1 MIGRSHRK
9 AYCRWIMSGLLALE
23 VALFLTFCAEAQQEL
38 DTASANLEK
47 IRVAVDASELEIE
60 RIQGEFSNLLARR
73 KEITDTIKR
82 LKLDDQLLETKLQ
95 QVEQEHKVLIVR
107 VQEAEERVAETQEK
121 NNKRLRFMY
130 IQRVLSSAPLELR
143 MAKQGQLERVS
154 AYARSVR
161 HSDQERFMGLQRVAK
176 ELLFARKALD
186 LSIFEALR
194 LRDEIQVRRR
204 DAELKQ
210 KELKLIAKEIVSR
223 REQAQLSLKLLKR
236 EANELERVVIS
247 MTSESPEE
255 ASTDS
260 DSQQGEERPKELIQP
275 EDSVIINPRGL
286 FGASG
291 GLVAPVKGQV
301 MQRFGKVQLASFKDV
316 LFSKGVEFSTKQGG
330 DVHAVL
336 GGKIAYAGNL
346 PGYDTVV
353 IIDHGVRSYSLYGR
367 LGSSLVNKGDTVTKD
382 HVVGVTAAPDK
393 RGRNFYFEVRKNGA
407 PVDPEAV
414 LHKLSR

>member
-1 MIGRSHRK
+1 MIERSHRK
-9 AYCRWIMSGLLALE
+9 AYCRWIMSGLLALQ
-23 VALFLTFCAEAQQEL
+23 VALFPTLCAEAQQEL

-60 RIQGEFSNLLARR
+60 RIQGEFANLIARR

-95 QVEQEHKVLIVR
+95 QVEQEHKVLLVR
-107 VQEAEERVAETQEK
+107 VQEAEERVAKTQEK

-143 MAKQGQLERVS
+143 IAKQGQLERVS

-176 ELLFARKALD
+176 ELLLARKALD
-186 LSIFEALR
+186 LSIFEARR

-236 EANELERVVIS
+236 EASELERVVIS
-247 MTSESPEE
+247 MTSESPDE

-260 DSQQGEERPKELIQP
+260 DSQQGEEGTKELIQP
-275 EDSVIINPRGL
+275 EGSIIINPRGL

-291 GLVAPVKGQV
+291 GLAAPVKGQV
-301 MQRFGKVQLASFKDV
+301 VQRFGKVQLASFKDV
-316 LFSKGVEFSTKQGG
+316 LFSKGVEFSTKEGG

-367 LGSSLVNKGDTVTKD
+367 LGSSLVNKGDIVTKD

-393 RGRNFYFEVRKNGA
+393 RGRNFYFEVRKNGK

-414 LHKLSR
+414 LPQLTR

>member
-23 VALFLTFCAEAQQEL
+23 VALFLRFCAEAQQEL

-130 IQRVLSSAPLELR
+130 MQRVLSSAPLELR
-143 MAKQGQLERVS
+143 IAKQGQLERVS

-161 HSDQERFMGLQRVAK
+161 QSDQERFMGLQRVAK

-247 MTSESPEE
+247 MTSESPDE

-260 DSQQGEERPKELIQP
+260 DSQQGEERTKELIQP
-275 EDSVIINPRGL
+275 EGPVIINPRGL

-367 LGSSLVNKGDTVTKD
+367 LGSSLVNKGDIVTKD

-414 LHKLSR
+414 LPQLTR

>member
-9 AYCRWIMSGLLALE
+9 AYCRWIMSGLLALQ
-23 VALFLTFCAEAQQEL
+23 VALFPTLCAEAQQEL

-60 RIQGEFSNLLARR
+60 RIQGEFANLIARR

-95 QVEQEHKVLIVR
+95 QVEQEHKVLLVR

-143 MAKQGQLERVS
+143 IAKQGQLERVS

-176 ELLFARKALD
+176 ELLLARKALD
-186 LSIFEALR
+186 LSIFEARR

-223 REQAQLSLKLLKR
+223 REQAQRSLKLLKR

-247 MTSESPEE
+247 MTSESPDE

-260 DSQQGEERPKELIQP
+260 DSQQDEEGTKELIQP
-275 EDSVIINPRGL
+275 EGSIIINPRGL

-291 GLVAPVKGQV
+291 GLAAPVKGQV

-316 LFSKGVEFSTKQGG
+316 LFSKGVEFSTKEGG

-367 LGSSLVNKGDTVTKD
+367 LGSSLVNKGDIVTKD

-414 LHKLSR
+414 LPQLSR

>member
-9 AYCRWIMSGLLALE
+9 AYCRWIMSGLLALQ
-23 VALFLTFCAEAQQEL
+23 VALFPTLCAEAQQEL

-60 RIQGEFSNLLARR
+60 RIQGEFASLLARR

-95 QVEQEHKVLIVR
+95 QVEQEHKVLLVR

-143 MAKQGQLERVS
+143 IAKQGQLERVS

-247 MTSESPEE
+247 MTSESPDE

-260 DSQQGEERPKELIQP
+260 DSQQGEEGPKELIQP
-275 EDSVIINPRGL
+275 EGSVIINPRGL

-301 MQRFGKVQLASFKDV
+301 MQRFGKVLLASFKDV
-316 LFSKGVEFSTKQGG
+316 LFSKGVEFSTKEGG

-367 LGSSLVNKGDTVTKD
+367 LGSSLVNKGDIVTKD

-414 LHKLSR
+414 LPQLSR

>member
-1 MIGRSHRK
+1 
-9 AYCRWIMSGLLALE
+9 MSGLLALE

-60 RIQGEFSNLLARR
+60 RIQGEFASLLARR

-130 IQRVLSSAPLELR
+130 MQRVLSSAPLELR
-143 MAKQGQLERVS
+143 IAKQGQLERVS

-161 HSDQERFMGLQRVAK
+161 QSDQERFMGLQRVAK

-247 MTSESPEE
+247 MTSESPDE

-260 DSQQGEERPKELIQP
+260 DSQQGEERTKELIQP
-275 EDSVIINPRGL
+275 EGPVIINPRGL

-291 GLVAPVKGQV
+291 GLAAPVKGQV

-367 LGSSLVNKGDTVTKD
+367 LGSSLVNKGDIVTKD

-414 LHKLSR
+414 LPQLTR

>member
-9 AYCRWIMSGLLALE
+9 AYCRWIMSGLLALQ
-23 VALFLTFCAEAQQEL
+23 VALFFTLCAEAQQEL

-95 QVEQEHKVLIVR
+95 QVEQEHKVLLVR

-143 MAKQGQLERVS
+143 IAKQGQLERVS

-176 ELLFARKALD
+176 ELLSARKALD

-223 REQAQLSLKLLKR
+223 REQAQRSLKLLKR
-236 EANELERVVIS
+236 EASELERVVIS
-247 MTSESPEE
+247 MTSESPDE

-260 DSQQGEERPKELIQP
+260 DSQQGEKRPKELIQP
-275 EDSVIINPRGL
+275 EGSIIINPRGL

-291 GLVAPVKGQV
+291 GLAAPVKGQV
-301 MQRFGKVQLASFKDV
+301 VQRFGKVQLASFKDV
-316 LFSKGVEFSTKQGG
+316 LFSKGVEFSTKEGG

-393 RGRNFYFEVRKNGA
+393 RGRNFYFEVRKNGK

-414 LHKLSR
+414 LPQLSR

>member
-1 MIGRSHRK
+1 MIERSHRK
-9 AYCRWIMSGLLALE
+9 AYCRWIMSGLLALQ
-23 VALFLTFCAEAQQEL
+23 VALFLTFWAEAQQEL

-47 IRVAVDASELEIE
+47 IRVAVDTSELEIE
-60 RIQGEFSNLLARR
+60 RIQGEFANLLARR
-73 KEITDTIKR
+73 KEITETIKR

-143 MAKQGQLERVS
+143 IAKQGQLERVS

-176 ELLFARKALD
+176 ELLLARKALD
-186 LSIFEALR
+186 LSIFEARR

-223 REQAQLSLKLLKR
+223 REQAQSSLKLLKR

-247 MTSESPEE
+247 MTSESPDE

-260 DSQQGEERPKELIQP
+260 DSQQGEEGTKELIQP
-275 EDSVIINPRGL
+275 EGSIIINPRGL

-291 GLVAPVKGQV
+291 GLAAPVKGQV

-316 LFSKGVEFSTKQGG
+316 LFSKGVEFSTKEGG

-367 LGSSLVNKGDTVTKD
+367 LGSSLVNKGDIVTKD

-393 RGRNFYFEVRKNGA
+393 RGRNFYFEVRKNGK

-414 LHKLSR
+414 LPQLTR

>member
-1 MIGRSHRK
+1 MIERSHRK
-9 AYCRWIMSGLLALE
+9 AYCRWIMSGLLALQ
-23 VALFLTFCAEAQQEL
+23 VALFPTLCAEAQQEL

-60 RIQGEFSNLLARR
+60 RIQGEFANLIARR

-95 QVEQEHKVLIVR
+95 QVEQEHKVLLVR

-143 MAKQGQLERVS
+143 IAKQGQLERVS

-176 ELLFARKALD
+176 ELLLARKALD
-186 LSIFEALR
+186 LSIFEARR

-236 EANELERVVIS
+236 EASELERVVIS
-247 MTSESPEE
+247 MTSESPDE

-260 DSQQGEERPKELIQP
+260 DSQQGEEGTKELIQP
-275 EDSVIINPRGL
+275 EGSIIINPRGL

-291 GLVAPVKGQV
+291 GLAAPVKGQV

-367 LGSSLVNKGDTVTKD
+367 LGSSLVNKGDIVTKD

-414 LHKLSR
+414 LPQLSR

>member
-1 MIGRSHRK
+1 MIERSHRK
-9 AYCRWIMSGLLALE
+9 AYCRWIMSGLLALQ
-23 VALFLTFCAEAQQEL
+23 VALFPTLCAEAQQGL

-73 KEITDTIKR
+73 KKTTDTIKR

-95 QVEQEHKVLIVR
+95 EVEQEHKVLLVR

-130 IQRVLSSAPLELR
+130 IQKVLSSAPLELR
-143 MAKQGQLERVS
+143 MVKQEQGERIS
-154 AYARSVR
+154 AYSRSVR

-176 ELLFARKALD
+176 ELLLARKALD

-210 KELKLIAKEIVSR
+210 QELKLIAKEIVSR

-236 EANELERVVIS
+236 EASELERVVIS
-247 MTSESPEE
+247 MTSESPDE

-260 DSQQGEERPKELIQP
+260 DSQQDEEGPKELIQP
-275 EDSVIINPRGL
+275 EGSIIINPRGL

-291 GLVAPVKGQV
+291 GLAAPVKGQV
-301 MQRFGKVQLASFKDV
+301 VQRFGKVQLASFKDV
-316 LFSKGVEFSTKQGG
+316 LFSKGVEFSTKEGG

-336 GGKIAYAGNL
+336 GGRIAYAGNL

-367 LGSSLVNKGDTVTKD
+367 LGSSLVSKGDTVTKD

-393 RGRNFYFEVRKNGA
+393 RGRNFYFEVRKNGK

-414 LHKLSR
+414 LPHLSR

>member
-1 MIGRSHRK
+1 MIERSHRK
-9 AYCRWIMSGLLALE
+9 AYCRWIMSGLLALL
-23 VALFLTFCAEAQQEL
+23 VALFLTLCAEAQQEL

-95 QVEQEHKVLIVR
+95 QVEQEHKVLLVR

-130 IQRVLSSAPLELR
+130 MQRVLSSAPLELR
-143 MAKQGQLERVS
+143 MVKQGQVERVS

-161 HSDQERFMGLQRVAK
+161 QSDQERFMGLQRVAK
-176 ELLFARKALD
+176 ELLLARKALD
-186 LSIFEALR
+186 LSIFEARR

-236 EANELERVVIS
+236 EASELERVVIS
-247 MTSESPEE
+247 MTSESPDE

-260 DSQQGEERPKELIQP
+260 DSQQGEEGPKELIQP
-275 EDSVIINPRGL
+275 EGSAIINPRGL

-291 GLVAPVKGQV
+291 GLAAPVKGQIV
-301 MQRFGKVQLASFKDV
+301 QRFGKVQLASFKDV

-393 RGRNFYFEVRKNGA
+393 RGRNFYFEVRKNGK
-407 PVDPEAV
+407 PIDPEAV
-414 LHKLSR
+414 LPQLSR

>member
-9 AYCRWIMSGLLALE
+9 AYCRWIMSGLLALQ
-23 VALFLTFCAEAQQEL
+23 VALFFTLCAEAQQEL

-95 QVEQEHKVLIVR
+95 QVEQEHKVLLVR

-143 MAKQGQLERVS
+143 IAKQGQLERVS

-176 ELLFARKALD
+176 ELLSARKALD
-186 LSIFEALR
+186 LSIFEARR

-223 REQAQLSLKLLKR
+223 REQAQRSLKLLKR
-236 EANELERVVIS
+236 EASELERVVIS
-247 MTSESPEE
+247 MTSESPDE

-260 DSQQGEERPKELIQP
+260 DSQQGEKRPKELIQP
-275 EDSVIINPRGL
+275 EGSIIINPRGL

-291 GLVAPVKGQV
+291 GLAAPVKGQV
-301 MQRFGKVQLASFKDV
+301 VQRFGKVQLASFKDV
-316 LFSKGVEFSTKQGG
+316 LFSKGVEFSTKEGG

-393 RGRNFYFEVRKNGA
+393 RGRNFYFEVRKNGK

-414 LHKLSR
+414 LPQLSR

>member
-9 AYCRWIMSGLLALE
+9 AYCRWIMSGLLALQ
-23 VALFLTFCAEAQQEL
+23 VALFPTLCAEAQQEL

-60 RIQGEFSNLLARR
+60 RIQGEFASLLARR

-95 QVEQEHKVLIVR
+95 QVEQEHKVLLVR

-143 MAKQGQLERVS
+143 IAKQGQLERVS

-176 ELLFARKALD
+176 ELLLARKALD
-186 LSIFEALR
+186 LSIFEARR

-247 MTSESPEE
+247 MTSESPDE

-260 DSQQGEERPKELIQP
+260 DSQQDEEGPKELIQP
-275 EDSVIINPRGL
+275 EGSIIINPRGL

-291 GLVAPVKGQV
+291 GLAAPVKGQV

-316 LFSKGVEFSTKQGG
+316 LFSKGVEFSTKEGG

-367 LGSSLVNKGDTVTKD
+367 LGSSLVNKGDIVTKD

-414 LHKLSR
+414 LPQLSR

>member
-9 AYCRWIMSGLLALE
+9 AYCRWIMSGLLALQ

-60 RIQGEFSNLLARR
+60 RIQGEFASLLARR

-143 MAKQGQLERVS
+143 IAKQGQLERVS

-176 ELLFARKALD
+176 ELLLARKALD
-186 LSIFEALR
+186 LSIFEARR

-223 REQAQLSLKLLKR
+223 REQAQRSLKLLKR

-247 MTSESPEE
+247 MTSESPDE

-260 DSQQGEERPKELIQP
+260 DSQQGEEGTKELIQP
-275 EDSVIINPRGL
+275 EGSIIINPRGL

-291 GLVAPVKGQV
+291 GLAAPVKGQV

-316 LFSKGVEFSTKQGG
+316 LFSKGVEFSTKEGG

-367 LGSSLVNKGDTVTKD
+367 LGSSLVNKGDIVTKD

-414 LHKLSR
+414 LPQLSR

>member
-1 MIGRSHRK
+1 MIERSHRK
-9 AYCRWIMSGLLALE
+9 AYCRWIMSGLLALL
-23 VALFLTFCAEAQQEL
+23 VALFLTLCAEAQQEL

-95 QVEQEHKVLIVR
+95 QVEQEHKVLLVR

-143 MAKQGQLERVS
+143 IAKQGQLERVS

-176 ELLFARKALD
+176 ELLLARKALD

-236 EANELERVVIS
+236 EASELERVVIS
-247 MTSESPEE
+247 MTSESPDE

-260 DSQQGEERPKELIQP
+260 DSQQDEEGPKELIQP
-275 EDSVIINPRGL
+275 EGSVIINPRGL

-291 GLVAPVKGQV
+291 GLAAPVKGQV
-301 MQRFGKVQLASFKDV
+301 VQRFGKVQLASFKDV
-316 LFSKGVEFSTKQGG
+316 LFSKGVEFSTKEGG

-367 LGSSLVNKGDTVTKD
+367 LGSSLVNKGDIVTKD

-414 LHKLSR
+414 LPQLSR

>member
-1 MIGRSHRK
+1 MIERSHRK

-130 IQRVLSSAPLELR
+130 MQRVLSSAPLELR
-143 MAKQGQLERVS
+143 IAKQGQLERVS

-161 HSDQERFMGLQRVAK
+161 QSDQERFMGLQRVAK

-247 MTSESPEE
+247 MTSESPDE

-260 DSQQGEERPKELIQP
+260 DSQQGEERTKELIQP
-275 EDSVIINPRGL
+275 EGSVIINPRGL

-367 LGSSLVNKGDTVTKD
+367 LGSSLVNKGDIVTKD

-414 LHKLSR
+414 LPQLTR

>member
-9 AYCRWIMSGLLALE
+9 AYCRWIMSGLLALQ
-23 VALFLTFCAEAQQEL
+23 VALFPTLCAEAQQEL

-60 RIQGEFSNLLARR
+60 RIQGEFASLLARR

-95 QVEQEHKVLIVR
+95 QVEQEHKVLLVR

-143 MAKQGQLERVS
+143 IAKQGQLERVS

-176 ELLFARKALD
+176 ELLLARKALD
-186 LSIFEALR
+186 LSIFEARR

-223 REQAQLSLKLLKR
+223 REQAQRSLKLLKR

-247 MTSESPEE
+247 MTSESPDE

-260 DSQQGEERPKELIQP
+260 DSQQDEEGPKELIQP
-275 EDSVIINPRGL
+275 EGSIIINPRGL

-291 GLVAPVKGQV
+291 GLAAPVKGQV

-316 LFSKGVEFSTKQGG
+316 LFSKGVEFSTKEGG

-367 LGSSLVNKGDTVTKD
+367 LGSSLVNKGDIVTKD

-414 LHKLSR
+414 LPQLSR

>member
-9 AYCRWIMSGLLALE
+9 AYCRWIMSGLLALQ
-23 VALFLTFCAEAQQEL
+23 VALFLTFWAEAQQEL

-47 IRVAVDASELEIE
+47 IRVAVDTSELEIE
-60 RIQGEFSNLLARR
+60 RIQGEFANLLARR

-95 QVEQEHKVLIVR
+95 QVEQEHKVLLVR

-121 NNKRLRFMY
+121 NNKRLRVMY
-130 IQRVLSSAPLELR
+130 IQMALSSAPLELR
-143 MAKQGQLERVS
+143 IAKQGQLERVS

-161 HSDQERFMGLQRVAK
+161 QSDQERFMGLQRVAK

-236 EANELERVVIS
+236 EASELERVVIS
-247 MTSESPEE
+247 MTSESPDE

-260 DSQQGEERPKELIQP
+260 DSQQGEEGTKELIQP
-275 EDSVIINPRGL
+275 EGSIIVNPRGL

-291 GLVAPVKGQV
+291 GLAAPVKGQV

-316 LFSKGVEFSTKQGG
+316 LFSKGVEFSTKEGG

-367 LGSSLVNKGDTVTKD
+367 LGSSLVNKGDIVTKD

-414 LHKLSR
+414 LPQLTR

>member
-1 MIGRSHRK
+1 MIERSHRK
-9 AYCRWIMSGLLALE
+9 AYCRWIMSGLLALQ
-23 VALFLTFCAEAQQEL
+23 VALFPTLCAEAQQEL

-60 RIQGEFSNLLARR
+60 RIQGEFASLLARR

-95 QVEQEHKVLIVR
+95 QVEQEHKVLLVR

-143 MAKQGQLERVS
+143 IAKQGQLERVS

-176 ELLFARKALD
+176 ELLLARKALD
-186 LSIFEALR
+186 LSIFEARR

-247 MTSESPEE
+247 MTSESPDE

-260 DSQQGEERPKELIQP
+260 DSQQDEEGPKELIQP
-275 EDSVIINPRGL
+275 EGSAIINPRGL

-291 GLVAPVKGQV
+291 GLAAPVKGQIV
-301 MQRFGKVQLASFKDV
+301 QRFGKVQLASFKDV
-316 LFSKGVEFSTKQGG
+316 LFSKGVEFSTKEGG

-367 LGSSLVNKGDTVTKD
+367 LGSSLVNKGDIVTKD

-393 RGRNFYFEVRKNGA
+393 RGRNFYFEVRKNGK

-414 LHKLSR
+414 LPQLSR

>member
-9 AYCRWIMSGLLALE
+9 AYCRWIMSGLLALQ

-60 RIQGEFSNLLARR
+60 RIQGEFASLLARR

-130 IQRVLSSAPLELR
+130 MQRVLSSAPLELR
-143 MAKQGQLERVS
+143 IAKQGQLERVS

-176 ELLFARKALD
+176 ELLLARKALD

-247 MTSESPEE
+247 MTSESPDE

-260 DSQQGEERPKELIQP
+260 DSQQGEERTKELIQP
-275 EDSVIINPRGL
+275 EGSVIINPRGL

-291 GLVAPVKGQV
+291 GLAAPVKGQV

-367 LGSSLVNKGDTVTKD
+367 LGSSLVNKGDIVTKD

-414 LHKLSR
+414 LPQLTR

>member
-1 MIGRSHRK
+1 MIERSHRK
-9 AYCRWIMSGLLALE
+9 AYCRWIMSGLLALQ

-60 RIQGEFSNLLARR
+60 RIQGEFASLLARR

-95 QVEQEHKVLIVR
+95 QVEQEHKVLLVR

-143 MAKQGQLERVS
+143 IAKQGQLERVS

-176 ELLFARKALD
+176 ELLLARKALD
-186 LSIFEALR
+186 LSIFEARR

-247 MTSESPEE
+247 MTSESPDE

-260 DSQQGEERPKELIQP
+260 DSQQGGEGTKELIQP
-275 EDSVIINPRGL
+275 EGSIIINPRGL

-291 GLVAPVKGQV
+291 GLAAPVKGQV

-316 LFSKGVEFSTKQGG
+316 LFSKGVEFSTKEGG

-367 LGSSLVNKGDTVTKD
+367 LGSSLVNKGDIVTKD

-414 LHKLSR
+414 LPQLTR

>member
-1 MIGRSHRK
+1 MIERSHRK

-130 IQRVLSSAPLELR
+130 MQRVLSSAPLELR
-143 MAKQGQLERVS
+143 IAKQGQLERVS

-161 HSDQERFMGLQRVAK
+161 QSDQERFMGLQRVAK

-247 MTSESPEE
+247 MTSESPDE

-260 DSQQGEERPKELIQP
+260 DSQQGEERTKELIQP
-275 EDSVIINPRGL
+275 EGSVIINPRGL

-367 LGSSLVNKGDTVTKD
+367 LGSSLVNKGDIVTKD

-393 RGRNFYFEVRKNGA
+393 RGRNFYFEVRKNGK

-414 LHKLSR
+414 LPQLSR

>member
-9 AYCRWIMSGLLALE
+9 AYCRWIMSGLLALQ
-23 VALFLTFCAEAQQEL
+23 VALFPTLCAEAQQEL

-60 RIQGEFSNLLARR
+60 RIQGEFASLLARR

-143 MAKQGQLERVS
+143 IAKQGQLERVS

-176 ELLFARKALD
+176 ELLLARKALD
-186 LSIFEALR
+186 LSIFEARR

-236 EANELERVVIS
+236 EASELERVVIS
-247 MTSESPEE
+247 MTSESPDE

-260 DSQQGEERPKELIQP
+260 DSQQGGEGTKELIQP
-275 EDSVIINPRGL
+275 EGSIIINPRGL

-291 GLVAPVKGQV
+291 GLAAPVKGQV

-316 LFSKGVEFSTKQGG
+316 LFSKGVEFSTKEGG

-367 LGSSLVNKGDTVTKD
+367 LGSSLVNKGDIVTKD

-414 LHKLSR
+414 LPQLTR

>member
-9 AYCRWIMSGLLALE
+9 AYCRWIMSGLLALQ

-60 RIQGEFSNLLARR
+60 RIQGEFASLLARR

-143 MAKQGQLERVS
+143 IAKQGQLERVS

-176 ELLFARKALD
+176 ELLLARKALD
-186 LSIFEALR
+186 LSIFEARR

-223 REQAQLSLKLLKR
+223 REQAQRSLKLLKR

-247 MTSESPEE
+247 MTSESPDE

-260 DSQQGEERPKELIQP
+260 DSQQDEEGPKELIQP
-275 EDSVIINPRGL
+275 EGSIIINPRGL

-291 GLVAPVKGQV
+291 GLAAPVKGQV

-316 LFSKGVEFSTKQGG
+316 LFSKGVEFSTKEGG

-367 LGSSLVNKGDTVTKD
+367 LGSSLVNKGDIVTKD

-414 LHKLSR
+414 LPQLSR

>member
-1 MIGRSHRK
+1 MIERSHRK
-9 AYCRWIMSGLLALE
+9 AYCRWIMSGLLALQ

-60 RIQGEFSNLLARR
+60 RIQGEFANLIARR

-95 QVEQEHKVLIVR
+95 QVEQEHKVLLVR

-143 MAKQGQLERVS
+143 IAKQGQLERVS

-176 ELLFARKALD
+176 ELLLARKALD
-186 LSIFEALR
+186 LSIFEARR

-247 MTSESPEE
+247 MTSESPDE

-260 DSQQGEERPKELIQP
+260 DSQQGEEGTKELIQP
-275 EDSVIINPRGL
+275 EGSIIINPRGL

-291 GLVAPVKGQV
+291 GLAAPVKGQV

-316 LFSKGVEFSTKQGG
+316 LFSKGVEFSTKEGG

-367 LGSSLVNKGDTVTKD
+367 LGSSLVNKGDIVTKD

-414 LHKLSR
+414 LPQLSR

>member
-9 AYCRWIMSGLLALE
+9 AYCRWIMSGLLALQ
-23 VALFLTFCAEAQQEL
+23 VALFPTLCAEAQQEL

-60 RIQGEFSNLLARR
+60 RIQGEFASLLARR

-95 QVEQEHKVLIVR
+95 QVEQEHKVLLVR

-176 ELLFARKALD
+176 ELLLARKALD
-186 LSIFEALR
+186 LSIFEARR

-223 REQAQLSLKLLKR
+223 REQAQRSLKLLKR

-247 MTSESPEE
+247 MTSESPDE

-260 DSQQGEERPKELIQP
+260 DSQQGEEGPKELIQP
-275 EDSVIINPRGL
+275 EGSVIINPRGL

-316 LFSKGVEFSTKQGG
+316 LFSKGVEFSTKEGG

-367 LGSSLVNKGDTVTKD
+367 LGSSLVNKGDIVTKD

-414 LHKLSR
+414 LPQLSR

>member
-9 AYCRWIMSGLLALE
+9 AYCRWIMSGLLALQ
-23 VALFLTFCAEAQQEL
+23 VALFLTFCAEAQQEV

-60 RIQGEFSNLLARR
+60 RIQGEFASLLARR
-73 KEITDTIKR
+73 KEITETIKR

-130 IQRVLSSAPLELR
+130 MQRVLSSAPLELR

-161 HSDQERFMGLQRVAK
+161 QSDQERFMGLQRVAK

-247 MTSESPEE
+247 MTSESPDE

-275 EDSVIINPRGL
+275 EGSIIINPRGL

-316 LFSKGVEFSTKQGG
+316 LFSKGVEFSTKEGG

-353 IIDHGVRSYSLYGR
+353 IIDHGARSYSLYGR
-367 LGSSLVNKGDTVTKD
+367 LGSSLVNKGDIVTKD

-414 LHKLSR
+414 LPQLTR

>member
-60 RIQGEFSNLLARR
+60 RIQGEFASLLARR

-130 IQRVLSSAPLELR
+130 MQRVLSSAPLELR
-143 MAKQGQLERVS
+143 IAKQGQLERVS

-247 MTSESPEE
+247 MTSESSDE

-260 DSQQGEERPKELIQP
+260 DSQQGEERTKELIQP
-275 EDSVIINPRGL
+275 EGPVIINPRGL

-367 LGSSLVNKGDTVTKD
+367 LGSSLVNKGDIVTKD
-382 HVVGVTAAPDK
+382 HIVGVTAAPDK
-393 RGRNFYFEVRKNGA
+393 RGRNFYFEVRKNGK

-414 LHKLSR
+414 LPQLSR

>member
-1 MIGRSHRK
+1 MIERSHRK
-9 AYCRWIMSGLLALE
+9 AYCRWIMSGLLALL
-23 VALFLTFCAEAQQEL
+23 VALFLTLCAEAQQEL

-60 RIQGEFSNLLARR
+60 RIQGEFASLLARR

-95 QVEQEHKVLIVR
+95 QVEQEHKVLLVR

-130 IQRVLSSAPLELR
+130 MQRVLSSAPLELR
-143 MAKQGQLERVS
+143 MVKQGQVERVS

-161 HSDQERFMGLQRVAK
+161 QSDQERFMGLQRVAK

-236 EANELERVVIS
+236 EASELERVVIS
-247 MTSESPEE
+247 MTSESPDE

-260 DSQQGEERPKELIQP
+260 DSQQDEEGPKELIQP
-275 EDSVIINPRGL
+275 EGSVIINPRGL

-291 GLVAPVKGQV
+291 GLAAPVKGQV
-301 MQRFGKVQLASFKDV
+301 VQRFGKVQLASFKDV
-316 LFSKGVEFSTKQGG
+316 LFSKGVEFSTKEGG

-382 HVVGVTAAPDK
+382 HVVGVTAVPDK
-393 RGRNFYFEVRKNGA
+393 RGRNFYFEVRKNGK
-407 PVDPEAV
+407 PIDPEAV
-414 LHKLSR
+414 LPQLSR

>member
-9 AYCRWIMSGLLALE
+9 AYCRWIMSGLLALQ
-23 VALFLTFCAEAQQEL
+23 VALFPTLCAEAQQEL

-60 RIQGEFSNLLARR
+60 RIQGEFASLLARR

-95 QVEQEHKVLIVR
+95 QVEQEHKVLLVR

-143 MAKQGQLERVS
+143 IAKQGQLERVS

-176 ELLFARKALD
+176 ELLLARKALD
-186 LSIFEALR
+186 LSIFEARR

-236 EANELERVVIS
+236 EASELERVVIS
-247 MTSESPEE
+247 MTSESPDE

-260 DSQQGEERPKELIQP
+260 DSQQGGEGTKELIQP
-275 EDSVIINPRGL
+275 EGSIIINPRGL

-291 GLVAPVKGQV
+291 GLAAPVKGQV

-316 LFSKGVEFSTKQGG
+316 LFSKGVEFSTKEGG

-367 LGSSLVNKGDTVTKD
+367 LGSSLVNKGDIVTKD

-414 LHKLSR
+414 LPQLSR

>member
-9 AYCRWIMSGLLALE
+9 AYCRWIMSGLLALQ
-23 VALFLTFCAEAQQEL
+23 VALFPTLCAEAQQEL

-60 RIQGEFSNLLARR
+60 RIQGEFASLLARR

-95 QVEQEHKVLIVR
+95 QVEQEHKVLLVR

-143 MAKQGQLERVS
+143 IAKQGQLERVS

-176 ELLFARKALD
+176 ELLLARKALD
-186 LSIFEALR
+186 LSIFEARR

-223 REQAQLSLKLLKR
+223 REQAQRSLKLLKR

-247 MTSESPEE
+247 MTSESPDE

-260 DSQQGEERPKELIQP
+260 DSQQGEEGPKELIQP
-275 EDSVIINPRGL
+275 EGSVIINPRGL

-316 LFSKGVEFSTKQGG
+316 LFSKGVEFSTKEGG

-367 LGSSLVNKGDTVTKD
+367 LGSSLVNKGDIVTKD

-414 LHKLSR
+414 LPQLSR

>member
-9 AYCRWIMSGLLALE
+9 AYCRWIMSGLLALQ
-23 VALFLTFCAEAQQEL
+23 VALFPTLCAEAQQEL

-60 RIQGEFSNLLARR
+60 RIQGEFASLLARR

-95 QVEQEHKVLIVR
+95 QVEQEHKVLLVR

-143 MAKQGQLERVS
+143 IAKQGQLERVS

-247 MTSESPEE
+247 MTSESPDE

-260 DSQQGEERPKELIQP
+260 DSQQGEEGPKELIQP
-275 EDSVIINPRGL
+275 EGSVIINPRGL

-316 LFSKGVEFSTKQGG
+316 LFSKGVEFSTKEGG

-367 LGSSLVNKGDTVTKD
+367 LGSSLVNKGDIVTKD

-414 LHKLSR
+414 LPQLSR

>member
-9 AYCRWIMSGLLALE
+9 AYCRWIMSGLLALQ
-23 VALFLTFCAEAQQEL
+23 VALFLTFWAEAQQEL

-47 IRVAVDASELEIE
+47 IRVAVDTSELEIE
-60 RIQGEFSNLLARR
+60 RIQGEFANLLARR

-95 QVEQEHKVLIVR
+95 QVEQEHKVLLVR

-143 MAKQGQLERVS
+143 IAKQGQLERVS

-176 ELLFARKALD
+176 ELLLARKALD
-186 LSIFEALR
+186 LSIFEARR

-223 REQAQLSLKLLKR
+223 REQAQRSLKLLKR

-247 MTSESPEE
+247 MTSESPDE

-260 DSQQGEERPKELIQP
+260 DSQQGEEGTKELIQP
-275 EDSVIINPRGL
+275 EGSIIVNPRGL

-291 GLVAPVKGQV
+291 GLAAPVKGQV

-316 LFSKGVEFSTKQGG
+316 LFSKGVEFSTKEGG

-367 LGSSLVNKGDTVTKD
+367 LGSSLVNKGDIVTKD

-414 LHKLSR
+414 LPQLTR

>member
-1 MIGRSHRK
+1 MIERSHRK
-9 AYCRWIMSGLLALE
+9 AYCRWIMSGLLALQ
-23 VALFLTFCAEAQQEL
+23 VALFPTLCAEAQQEL

-95 QVEQEHKVLIVR
+95 QVEQEHKVLLVR

-143 MAKQGQLERVS
+143 IAKQGQLERVS

-161 HSDQERFMGLQRVAK
+161 QSDQERFMGLQRVAK
-176 ELLFARKALD
+176 ELLLARKALD
-186 LSIFEALR
+186 LSIFEARR

-236 EANELERVVIS
+236 EASELERVVIS
-247 MTSESPEE
+247 MTSESPDE

-260 DSQQGEERPKELIQP
+260 DSQQGEEGTKELIQP
-275 EDSVIINPRGL
+275 EGSAIINPRGL

-291 GLVAPVKGQV
+291 GLAAPVKGQV

-316 LFSKGVEFSTKQGG
+316 LFSKGVEFSTKEGG

-367 LGSSLVNKGDTVTKD
+367 LGSSLVNKGDIVTKD

-393 RGRNFYFEVRKNGA
+393 RGRNFYFEVRKNGK

-414 LHKLSR
+414 LPQLSR

>member
-1 MIGRSHRK
+1 MIERSHRK
-9 AYCRWIMSGLLALE
+9 AYCRWIMSGLLALQ

-60 RIQGEFSNLLARR
+60 RIQGEFANLLARR

-95 QVEQEHKVLIVR
+95 QVEQEHKVLLVR

-121 NNKRLRFMY
+121 NNKRLRVMY
-130 IQRVLSSAPLELR
+130 IQMALSSAPLELR
-143 MAKQGQLERVS
+143 IAKQGQLERVS

-176 ELLFARKALD
+176 ELLLARKALD
-186 LSIFEALR
+186 LSIFEARR

-236 EANELERVVIS
+236 EASELERVVIS
-247 MTSESPEE
+247 MTSESPDE

-260 DSQQGEERPKELIQP
+260 DSQQGEEGTKELIQP
-275 EDSVIINPRGL
+275 EGSIIVNPRGL

-291 GLVAPVKGQV
+291 GLAAPVKGQV

-316 LFSKGVEFSTKQGG
+316 LFSKGVEFSTKEGG

-367 LGSSLVNKGDTVTKD
+367 LGSSLVNKGDIVTKD

-414 LHKLSR
+414 LPQLSR

>member
-9 AYCRWIMSGLLALE
+9 AYCRWIMSGLLALQ
-23 VALFLTFCAEAQQEL
+23 VALFPTLCAEAQQEL

-60 RIQGEFSNLLARR
+60 RIQGEFASLLARR

-95 QVEQEHKVLIVR
+95 QVEQEHKVLLVR

-143 MAKQGQLERVS
+143 IAKQGQLERVS

-223 REQAQLSLKLLKR
+223 REQAQRSLKLLKR

-247 MTSESPEE
+247 MTSESPDE

-260 DSQQGEERPKELIQP
+260 DSQQDEEGTKELIQP
-275 EDSVIINPRGL
+275 EGSIIINPRGL

-291 GLVAPVKGQV
+291 GLAAPVKGQV

-316 LFSKGVEFSTKQGG
+316 LFSKGVEFSTKEGG

-367 LGSSLVNKGDTVTKD
+367 LGSSLVNKGDIVTKD

-414 LHKLSR
+414 LPQLSR

>member
-1 MIGRSHRK
+1 
-9 AYCRWIMSGLLALE
+9 
-23 VALFLTFCAEAQQEL
+23 
-38 DTASANLEK
+38 
-47 IRVAVDASELEIE
+47 
-60 RIQGEFSNLLARR
+60 
-73 KEITDTIKR
+73 
-82 LKLDDQLLETKLQ
+82 
-95 QVEQEHKVLIVR
+95 
-107 VQEAEERVAETQEK
+107 
-121 NNKRLRFMY
+121 
-130 IQRVLSSAPLELR
+130 
-143 MAKQGQLERVS
+143 
-154 AYARSVR
+154 
-161 HSDQERFMGLQRVAK
+161 QRVAK

-247 MTSESPEE
+247 MTSESPDE

-275 EDSVIINPRGL
+275 EGSVIINPRGL

-367 LGSSLVNKGDTVTKD
+367 LGSSLVNKGDIVTKD

-414 LHKLSR
+414 LPQLTR

>member
-1 MIGRSHRK
+1 MIERSHRK
-9 AYCRWIMSGLLALE
+9 AYCRWIMCGLLALQ
-23 VALFLTFCAEAQQEL
+23 VALFLTLCAEAQQEL

-60 RIQGEFSNLLARR
+60 RIQGEFASLLARR

-95 QVEQEHKVLIVR
+95 QVEQEHKVLLVR

-176 ELLFARKALD
+176 ELLLARKALD
-186 LSIFEALR
+186 LSIFEARR

-247 MTSESPEE
+247 MTSESPDE

-260 DSQQGEERPKELIQP
+260 DSQQGGEGTKELIQP
-275 EDSVIINPRGL
+275 EGSIIINPRGL

-291 GLVAPVKGQV
+291 GLAAPVKGQV

-316 LFSKGVEFSTKQGG
+316 LFSKGVEFSTKEGG

-367 LGSSLVNKGDTVTKD
+367 LGSSLVNKGDIVTKD

-414 LHKLSR
+414 LPQLSR

>member
-1 MIGRSHRK
+1 MIERSHRK
-9 AYCRWIMSGLLALE
+9 AYCRWIMSGLLALQ
-23 VALFLTFCAEAQQEL
+23 VALFPTLCAEAQQEL

-60 RIQGEFSNLLARR
+60 RIQGEFASLLARR

-95 QVEQEHKVLIVR
+95 QVEQEHKVLLVR

-143 MAKQGQLERVS
+143 IAKQGQLERVS

-176 ELLFARKALD
+176 ELLLARKALD
-186 LSIFEALR
+186 LSIFEARR

-236 EANELERVVIS
+236 EASELERVVIS
-247 MTSESPEE
+247 MTSESPDE

-260 DSQQGEERPKELIQP
+260 DSQQGEEGTKELIQP
-275 EDSVIINPRGL
+275 EGSIIVNPRGL

-291 GLVAPVKGQV
+291 GLAAPVKGQV

-316 LFSKGVEFSTKQGG
+316 LFSKGVEFSTKEGG

-367 LGSSLVNKGDTVTKD
+367 LGSSLVNKGDIVTKD

-393 RGRNFYFEVRKNGA
+393 RGRNFYFEVRKNGK

-414 LHKLSR
+414 LPQLSR

>member
-9 AYCRWIMSGLLALE
+9 AYCRWIMSGLLALQ
-23 VALFLTFCAEAQQEL
+23 VALFPTLCAEAQQEL

-60 RIQGEFSNLLARR
+60 RIQGEFASLLARR

-95 QVEQEHKVLIVR
+95 QVEQEHKVLLVR

-143 MAKQGQLERVS
+143 IAKQGQLERVS

-176 ELLFARKALD
+176 ELLLARKALD
-186 LSIFEALR
+186 LSIFEARR

-247 MTSESPEE
+247 MTSESPDE

-260 DSQQGEERPKELIQP
+260 DSQQGEEGPKELIQP
-275 EDSVIINPRGL
+275 EGSIIINPRGL

-316 LFSKGVEFSTKQGG
+316 LFSKGVEFSTKEGG

-367 LGSSLVNKGDTVTKD
+367 LGSSLVNKGDIVTKD

-414 LHKLSR
+414 LPQLSR

>member
-9 AYCRWIMSGLLALE
+9 AYCRWIMSGLLALQ
-23 VALFLTFCAEAQQEL
+23 VALFLTFWAEAQQEL

-60 RIQGEFSNLLARR
+60 RIQGEFANLIARR

-95 QVEQEHKVLIVR
+95 QVEQEHKVLLVR

-247 MTSESPEE
+247 MTSESPDE

-260 DSQQGEERPKELIQP
+260 DSQQGEEGPKELIQP
-275 EDSVIINPRGL
+275 EGSVIINPRGL

-316 LFSKGVEFSTKQGG
+316 LFSKGVEFSTKEGG

-367 LGSSLVNKGDTVTKD
+367 LGSSLVNKGDIVTKD

-414 LHKLSR
+414 LPQLSR